1 MWTRRQFLKAG
12 IAGGALLVAV
22 RAAYGPLSPDPLAPE
37 DAGFTYDVLSAKERT
52 VLASVAPVML
62 AGALPADPAE
72 RERAVVEV
80 IRGVDRAVSGLPP
93 SVQGEVAQLFALLGF
108 PLTRRLLA
116 GVGESVARS
125 QSRIGPALPGA
136 LARQLLCTAA
146 QCLRSAARI
155 DHGRLVRQSGGLAGH
170 RLSRSAGSRHEL
182 KLRTTALNRRGAE
195 AQRIMLRHA
204 CARGCHPMPDQIP
217 IRTNGIFFSS
227 ASSSAPLRLC
237 G

>member
-80 IRGVDRAVSGLPP
+80 VRGVDRAVSGLPP

-116 GVGESVARS
+116 GVGEPMAAR
-125 QSRIGPALPGA
+125 QVPDTVEALSGE
-136 LARQLLCTAA
+136 LAWQLLCTAA
-146 QCLRSAARI
+146 QCVRSAARI
-155 DHGRLVRQSGGLAGH
+155 DHGRVVRQSGGLAAH
-170 RLSRSAGSRHEL
+170 RLSRPAGCR
-182 KLRTTALNRRGAE
+182 
-195 AQRIMLRHA
+195 
-204 CARGCHPMPDQIP
+204 
-217 IRTNGIFFSS
+217 
-227 ASSSAPLRLC
+227 
-237 G
+237 